1 MSVEMKLVPPRIKP
15 PLDEDFRPGVLANH
29 AYLKAVR
36 ASGKAVP
43 LVIALERGGG
53 LVSVFKTEVLDP
65 QADGADQNLPYAERL
80 VKTLLWARGGWK
92 VYVGGPSQVGEYLR
106 DAYSPGGIR
115 AFDEEFMGGV
125 YERKFTVE
133 VMAADEVP
141 DAREQTVAIGRHL
154 DGCRIGFDAGAS
166 DWKVSAVI
174 DGESVWEDEVIWH
187 PKEQSDPNYH
197 YEQIKSAL
205 KAAASRMPRVDA
217 IGVSSAG
224 IYIDNRVMVASLFRG
239 IPKDRF
245 DAEVKDL
252 FLRIRKEWG
261 DIPLEVANDG
271 DVTALAASMNLDVNG
286 VLGIALGSSE
296 AGGYLTPEGN
306 ITGWLNEL
314 AFVPVDFNPQA
325 PIDEWSGDHGCGVQ
339 YFSQE
344 AVIRLAPKTG
354 IELDPD
360 QTPAEKLASVQELHE
375 AGDERARRI
384 FETIGVYMGYGI
396 AYYADFYDIEHVLIL
411 GRVTSGQGGP
421 IILEGARNVL
431 SEEFPELANRLQLH
445 LPDEM
450 ARRVGQA
457 VAAASLPAIE

>member
-1 MSVEMKLVPPRIKP
+1 MSTDLNLIAPKIAPA
-15 PLDEDFRPGVLANH
+15 LDKDFRPGVLANH
-29 AYLKAVR
+29 AFLKAAR
-36 ASGKAVP
+36 ESGKAVP
-43 LVIALERGGG
+43 LVIGLERGGG
-53 LVSVFKTEVLDP
+53 LISVYRTEVLDP
-65 QADGADQNLPYAERL
+65 EADGAEQNLPYVERL

-92 VYVGGPSQVGEYLR
+92 VYVGGPEPVGEYIR
-106 DAYSPGGIR
+106 TAYSPGGIR

-125 YERKFTVE
+125 YEHKFAVE
-133 VMAADEVP
+133 TMAADGVP
-141 DAREQTVAIGRHL
+141 EAREQAVAIGLHL

-166 DWKVSAVI
+166 DRKVSAVI
-174 DGESVWEDEVIWH
+174 DGESVWEEEVIWH

-197 YEQIKSAL
+197 YQGIMSAL
-205 KAAASRMPRVDA
+205 KAAESHMPRVDA

-239 IPKDRF
+239 IPQDRY
-245 DAEVKDL
+245 DAEVKGL

-271 DVTALAASMNLDVNG
+271 DVTALAASMNLEVNG

-314 AFVPVDFNPQA
+314 AFVPVDFSPRA
-325 PIDEWSGDHGCGVQ
+325 PVDEWSGDRGCGVQ

-344 AVIRLAPKTG
+344 AAIRLAPKAG
-354 IELDPD
+354 IDLNPD

-375 AGDERARRI
+375 AGDERAQRI
-384 FETIGVYMGYGI
+384 FQTIGVYMGYGI

-411 GRVTSGQGGP
+411 GRVTSGGGGP
-421 IILEGARNVL
+421 VIREGAKNVL
-431 SEEFPELANRLQLH
+431 DEEFPELAARLELH